1 MQPVF
6 FLSLFVLEREKNRP
20 HLSCNLCFSLVVRSW
35 GRKKT
40 SQYYFFFWSDWTQSI
55 CMCATLR
62 WTPSWT
68 RTLLVLRAAPCMW
81 PFSLV
86 MSVRKW
92 SYRLYF
98 LFHGHFQHGQFSHS
112 PLHCETSFQAG
123 IKEVIYYSDKHAE
136 KKSTIASKRLLDM
149 AGWVLLK
156 KNKASQIDTG
166 SHFR

>member
-1 MQPVF
+1 MRVN
-6 FLSLFVLEREKNRP
+6 FLVEINFLRK
-20 HLSCNLCFSLVVRSW
+20 
-35 GRKKT
+35 KKT
-40 SQYYFFFWSDWTQSI
+40 SQYNFFFWSDWTQSI